1 MDIKPSSER
10 SKNMSAIRSK
20 NTKPEVYFRKL
31 LFADGFRYRC
41 NVKNLEGHPDL
52 WLRKYDTAIFIHG
65 CFWHRHPGCKYC
77 TTPKTNMGFWKKK
90 FLQNQARDAYV
101 SRTLCEDGIKV
112 LVVWECTVKHM
123 KKDSNYRSAVLEK
136 VEEFIQNEAHGQY
149 LEI

>member
-1 MDIKPSSER
+1 
-10 SKNMSAIRSK
+10 
-20 NTKPEVYFRKL
+20 
-31 LFADGFRYRC
+31 
-41 NVKNLEGHPDL
+41 
-52 WLRKYDTAIFIHG
+52 
-65 CFWHRHPGCKYC
+65 
-77 TTPKTNMGFWKKK
+77 MGFWKKK